1 MNILSESEL
10 KAAKE
15 YYINKLVVAWIKY
28 HKLIIYVDYD
38 QTILPYEPFEYKL
51 CENVVNTLKNA
62 RNLGA
67 KVVLYTCRDNDRL
80 NKALEYCHNI
90 GLEFDDINPTEPFK
104 EGYSQKQYYNI
115 LLDDKAGLIY
125 SLEILQGAIIEYRKY
140 LGIDPVYGVLT

>member
-1 MNILSESEL
+1 M
-10 KAAKE
+10 
-15 YYINKLVVAWIKY
+15 
-28 HKLIIYVDYD
+28 IIYVDYD